1 MNLDPLLSLIGSV
14 EAPKGFDQVYGR
26 SKIHPHRP
34 ITGMT
39 LKEVRDWQ
47 QRSVEAGSESS
58 AAGRFQIIRRTLDRL
73 VATGA
78 ASWGD
83 LFNKETQIRL
93 AIALMKGR
101 GLNDF
106 VAGKLSAKA
115 FANNLAKEW
124 ASMPVVTPI
133 QGRWRRVMP
142 GETYYAGDGLNKAL
156 VPPDEVLAAIRQIP
170 ERLSLWARFWTWLQD
185 VIAMIHRT

>member
-14 EAPKGFDQVYGR
+14 EAPKGFDQVYGG
-26 SKIHPHRP
+26 SKLQPHRP
-34 ITGMT
+34 ITTMT

-47 QRSVEAGSESS
+47 QRSVEAGSKSS
-58 AAGRFQIIRRTLDRL
+58 AAGRFQIIRRTLDAL
-73 VATGA
+73 VAKGV

-83 LFNKETQIRL
+83 RFNEENQTRL

-106 VAGKLSAKA
+106 LAGKMSAKA

-124 ASMPVVTPI
+124 ASMPVVTPT

-156 VPPDEVLAAIRQIP
+156 VTPEEVLMAIRAIP
-170 ERLSLWARFWTWLQD
+170 AKLSLWARLRAWLQD